1 VKTAEDIVE
10 KRFALF
16 FLVIYFFMV
25 STYILHLPKY
35 NTPQLKTSTASTIV
49 CLHHDNG
56 SNDLYIRIHGIKA
69 VPENKRKAI
78 NFLIKT
84 ASLVFLLIFSGA
96 TLHGLVRKSGASSD
110 IFQHTHQ
117 HYYLNYCT
125 LRI

>member
-1 VKTAEDIVE
+1 MKTAEDIVK

-35 NTPQLKTSTASTIV
+35 NTLQLKTSTASTIV
-49 CLHHDNG
+49 RLHYDSG
-56 SNDLYIRIHGIKA
+56 SNDLYIQIHGIKA

-84 ASLVFLLIFSGA
+84 ASLVFLLIFSGV
-96 TLHGLVRKSGASSD
+96 TFSGPIRRSGPSLNTFLYA
-110 IFQHTHQ
+110 HQ
-117 HYYLNYCT
+117 HYYLSYCT
-125 LRI
+125 FRI

>member
-1 VKTAEDIVE
+1 MKSAEDIVK

-35 NTPQLKTSTASTIV
+35 NTPRLKTSTASTIV
-49 CLHHDNG
+49 RLHHDNS
-56 SNDLYIRIHGIKA
+56 SNDLYIQVHGIKA

-78 NFLIKT
+78 DFLIKT

-96 TLHGLVRKSGASSD
+96 TLPGLVRRSVASSD
-110 IFQHTHQ
+110 IFCYAHQ
-117 HYYLNYCT
+117 HYYLNFCT